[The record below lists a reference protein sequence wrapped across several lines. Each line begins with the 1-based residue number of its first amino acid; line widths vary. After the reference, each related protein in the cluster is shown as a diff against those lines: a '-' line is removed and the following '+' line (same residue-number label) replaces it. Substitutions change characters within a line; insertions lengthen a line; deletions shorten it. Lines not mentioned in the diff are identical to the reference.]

1 MFSDNLKEW
10 FEGFP
15 DLDRIEL
22 EESVF
27 ADIDNS
33 MEIGKEDKFDK
44 THVSELG
51 FNGSESD
58 FDGFK
63 PIVHGSALV
72 EGEPGRA
79 VKVEE
84 DTSKPESNLNLSIEE
99 SKAEDF
105 DGLKPIVCGSEP
117 VRGESGCMVKVEE
130 ESKPEGNLS
139 LPIEEVIG
147 NVSLVDGL
155 ESGSSSSESD
165 SECSSS
171 SSSSSSSSD
180 DDNDEDEEEEG
191 EDEEEEDKEKV
202 KGEAKNMDGADE
214 LEEGE
219 IIGINEEV
227 AVDGTDSD
235 DDDEEEEED
244 DDEEDGTDEILSALD
259 IELDEVDDE
268 EEDAGALRGPIK
280 SKNEVEVLP
289 QVPPLDVELQPHH
302 QMLPVGVVL
311 SVIST
316 KVIVEGREQHNPLN
330 EGSILWITADRSPL
344 GFVDEIFGP
353 VKNPYYV
360 VRYNS
365 ESEVPAG
372 IHEGTSI
379 SFVPEFANHVLNEKN
394 LHKKGYDASGE
405 NDEELSDDAE
415 FSDDEKEAEYRRMQ
429 KMTKR
434 AMNDQRVGNRKSNKK
449 KNKSKNGCW
458 KTDKNSSQQTS
469 TGMGQ
474 NQHNF
479 TTISASLVN
488 HNCSSSV
495 MGEQNFVGGSG
506 FVPPF
511 SVVPQS
517 SGIITPSNGVWTNG
531 MPVQHPQ
538 NAIFPNRIS
547 AEGMSLLS
555 QNYQQQPIPLP
566 TPAMPT
572 MMPYQQQQ
580 FDPSSNTFPN
590 LILPGGQSN
599 LFAALAS
606 APWMGIAGQ
615 NGTFGMGMQGQQF
628 NSALQ
633 GISTNGPTM
642 GGNCKLQPDGVQGN
656 FESSQNFNMGAS
668 SSRGRKPYH
677 RGRGRFTGGR
687 GHQRS

>member
-33 MEIGKEDKFDK
+33 MEI
-44 THVSELG
+44 
-51 FNGSESD
+51 D

-360 VRYNS
+360 IRYNS

-379 SFVPEFANHVLNEKN
+379 SFVPEFANH
-394 LHKKGYDASGE
+394 
-405 NDEELSDDAE
+405 LSDDAE

-449 KNKSKNGCW
+449 KIKSKNGCW

-590 LILPGGQSN
+590 LILPGGQT
-599 LFAALAS
+599 
-606 APWMGIAGQ
+606 